1 MAASPGQTIIL
12 VILNGKGGVGKTTTA
27 VNLAAIFAESR
38 SVLLVDADP
47 QGSALWWTGRSP
59 TALGFDVTQSSD
71 PQQLTDLKQLDQYDL
86 VVVDTPPSLESTALA
101 AVIPVADY
109 VLLPTPPA
117 PMDLA
122 ALITTVNEA
131 VVPRGYSI
139 EYC

>member
-86 VVVDTPPSLESTALA
+86 VVVDTPP
-101 AVIPVADY
+101 
-109 VLLPTPPA
+109 
-117 PMDLA
+117 
-122 ALITTVNEA
+122 
-131 VVPRGYSI
+131 R
-139 EYC
+139 